1 MKQAIFYLGIFLAC
15 IALFLYSSNANLDG
29 LSIGVASAIIF
40 LLVQTISGNLG
51 HLSYLWYSI
60 RYQNTRIRLSVSYLF
75 RIKVNGKYFLI
86 KGKRFDQFQPV
97 GGVFKRYP
105 SSEVFFKSIN
115 ALDDN
120 LIPIDEKSDGD
131 LRIRI
136 KGSGLISFL
145 KWFNS
150 MDGREISGWRE
161 FYEELISTNIFPE
174 SIFPYISYQY
184 VRRYSH
190 PIRYS
195 SYAQSKEILIAEIYE
210 LLPTP
215 QQEKFLYEMV
225 NSKSHEYIWA
235 DSARITRRGTVP
247 GQQYQSVN
255 ISEHSSW
262 IL

>member
-1 MKQAIFYLGIFLAC
+1 MKQATFYLVIFLAC
-15 IALFLYSSNANLDG
+15 IALFLYSSNANLDA
-29 LSIGVASAIIF
+29 LAIGVASAIIF
-40 LLVQTISGNLG
+40 LLVQTISRNIE

-60 RYQNTRIRLSVSYLF
+60 RYWDTLIRLSVSYLF
-75 RIKVNGKYFLI
+75 RIKVAGKYFLI
-86 KGKRFDQFQPV
+86 KGKRFEQFQPV

-105 SSEVFFKSIN
+105 SSEVFFSSIN
-115 ALDDN
+115 ALDND

-131 LRIRI
+131 LRVRV
-136 KGSGLISFL
+136 KGSHLIGFL
-145 KWFNS
+145 KWFYS
-150 MDGREISGWRE
+150 MNGREVSGWRE
-161 FYEELISTNIFPE
+161 FYEELISTNLFPE

-195 SYAQSKEILIAEIYE
+195 NYAQSKEILIAEIYE
-210 LLPTP
+210 LVLTP
-215 QQEKFLYEMV
+215 RQEEFLLDLV
-225 NSKSHEYIWA
+225 NSQSQEYIWA
-235 DSARITRRGTVP
+235 DSDQIIRRGTVP

>member
-1 MKQAIFYLGIFLAC
+1 MKQTIFYSGIFIAC
-15 IALFLYSSNANLDG
+15 IVLFLCSNNVNLDG
-29 LSIGVASAIIF
+29 LAVGVASAIIF
-40 LLVQTISGNLG
+40 LLVQTISNNLE
-51 HLSYLWYSI
+51 HLSYLWYSV
-60 RYQNTRIRLSVSYLF
+60 RYWNSNIRLSVSYLF
-75 RIKVNGKYFLI
+75 RIKVAGKHFLI

-131 LRIRI
+131 LRIRV
-136 KGSGLISFL
+136 KGSDLISFL

-161 FYEELISTNIFPE
+161 FYEELISTNLFPE

-195 SYAQSKEILIAEIYE
+195 SYAQSKELLIAEIYE
-210 LLPTP
+210 LLLTP
-215 QQEKFLYEMV
+215 QQEEFLLNLV
-225 NSKSHEYIWA
+225 NSKSQEYIWA
-235 DSARITRRGTVP
+235 DSDQIRRRGTVP
-247 GQQYQSVN
+247 GQQCQSVN